1 LGEKKKK
8 KPLKLYVYFRLNGHK
23 KQKKKKR
30 KKKKGDR
37 AQKGGKEVKD
47 SLYIFESYS
56 VSLFPSFLVG
66 W

>member
-1 LGEKKKK
+1 MGEKKPSQTLRILQAKW
-8 KPLKLYVYFRLNGHK
+8 PQTN
-23 KQKKKKR
+23 KKKKE
-30 KKKKGDR
+30 KKKGDR
-37 AQKGGKEVKD
+37 AQKGEKEVKD